1 MTYRVLARKYRP
13 HKFSEL
19 VGQDHIVRT
28 LTESLRNDRIAHAHI
43 FSGPRGIGKTTT
55 ARLLAMAVNCEDPV
69 DGAEPCNECDSC
81 EQIRDGSDVDVI
93 EIDGASNNSVDR
105 IRELRENARYAPARH
120 DRKVY
125 IIDEVHMLSRSAFN
139 ALLKILE
146 EPPEHV
152 LFVFATTEIEQI
164 PDTVLSRCQRYDFR
178 LISTREIASTLRDIC
193 EKESIDADDEALYL
207 IAKFAEGSLRDAQS
221 ILDQMI
227 SFAGAGDET
236 LTEEL
241 VSDTWGIAP
250 YDQLVEF
257 LRAFRDEEPDRTL
270 ELLRDHLESGKDLMA
285 LIGDLAEMV
294 RNCLILREDRDSE
307 FLREGLPEGVLP
319 DLRELAE
326 QFRRTEL
333 TWTFDELLDLHQSLR
348 QHSRFQREL
357 AEVAFVR
364 ISEGRPRY
372 NLAEIT
378 DRLEA
383 LEGDGTV
390 PAGTDEKTSSPKSS
404 TRSTPQKTAEPS
416 DGSSPDT
423 STTDDS
429 SSELT
434 SSSEDDGSGNE
445 SDPEDP
451 EELRLEG
458 MNRARWDEFLKAVQN
473 PTRAFL
479 KNCSA
484 ASLGDETL
492 AVTFDGRHAN
502 QAERLEKDR
511 QQDHL
516 RAAMEEV
523 FERTFQVDLNIVD
536 SGGNDPDT
544 KPEEDGSTDDAEG
557 EDDFLRRSREL
568 LESE

>member
-69 DGAEPCNECDSC
+69 DDAEPCNECGSC

-227 SFAGAGDET
+227 SFAGAGKET
-236 LTEEL
+236 LTEDL

-390 PAGTDEKTSSPKSS
+390 PAGTDEKTSTPKPS
-404 TRSTPQKTAEPS
+404 TKSA
-416 DGSSPDT
+416 PDT
-423 STTDDS
+423 STTDAS
-429 SSELT
+429 SSEP
-434 SSSEDDGSGNE
+434 SSSPEDDGSEDE
-445 SDPEDP
+445 SDSGDP

-458 MNRARWDEFLKAVQN
+458 MDRARWGEFLEAVQN

-502 QAERLEKDR
+502 QAKRLEKDR

-523 FERTFQVDLNIVD
+523 FETTFQVDLNIVD
-536 SGGNDPDT
+536 SDGNDPDT
-544 KPEEDGSTDDAEG
+544 EPEEDESTDDG
-557 EDDFLRRSREL
+557 EDGDDFLRRSREL